1 MTDIEKP
8 FEQMNQVVEMS
19 LKGYNPTEIA
29 KELDI
34 KRTEVLR
41 IMDEWKSYAQNDKTI
56 QERAREALV
65 ASDQHYNMLMN
76 RAWETVEQSDVAADL
91 KAKVSALKLVS
102 DIQARQMEMLQKAG
116 VLDNAEVGARIA
128 EAEEKQEILVGILR
142 DVTSKCDHCRREVAQ
157 RLSRISGTVEP
168 ITVVQVADNG

>member
-1 MTDIEKP
+1 MTELEKP
-8 FEQMNQVVEMS
+8 FEQMNIVVEMS

-29 KELDI
+29 KELEI

-41 IMDEWKSYAQNDKTI
+41 IMEEWKSYAQNDKTI

-102 DIQARQMEMLQKAG
+102 DIQSKQMEMLQKAG
-116 VLDNAEVGARIA
+116 LLDNAEVGARIA
-128 EAEEKQEILVGILR
+128 EAEEKQEILIGILR
-142 DVTSKCDHCRREVAQ
+142 DVTSKCSVCQREVKQ
-157 RLSRISGTVEP
+157 RLSRITGAVEP
-168 ITVVQVADNG
+168 VEIIQENNG